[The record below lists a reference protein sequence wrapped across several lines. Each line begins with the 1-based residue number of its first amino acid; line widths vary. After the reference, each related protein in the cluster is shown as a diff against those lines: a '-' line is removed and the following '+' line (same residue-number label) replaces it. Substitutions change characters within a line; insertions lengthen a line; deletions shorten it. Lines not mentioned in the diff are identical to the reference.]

1 MHRTTS
7 DEPPLHDC
15 ELINKHMRHLFL
27 NNKYRRWYFNIIQN
41 RLLNPTTGYT
51 ERHHILPKSLG
62 GSNDRSNLVALTARE
77 HYLCHLLLIK
87 MTEGSARTAMLRA
100 FNAFKMCGSKNPRQ
114 LTARQYQT
122 ARLLTEGLPAWN
134 SGKQHSPE
142 TRAKI
147 SAARKGQPSP
157 MKGKQFSDEARENIS
172 SAASNPERCAKISQ
186 ALKGRVSPTKGTQ
199 RQYKPF
205 SKQPCSN
212 CGREIGI
219 NNLSRHK
226 C

>member
-1 MHRTTS
+1 M
-7 DEPPLHDC
+7 E
-15 ELINKHMRHLFL
+15 NAFL
-27 NNKYRRWYFNIIQN
+27 NNKYRQWYYSIIQH
-41 RLLNPTTGYT
+41 RLSNPATGYT

-77 HYLCHLLLIK
+77 HYLCHLLLVR
-87 MTEGSARTAMLRA
+87 MTEGSARTSMLRA
-100 FNAFKMCGSKNPRQ
+100 FNAFKMSSTKNPRQ

-122 ARLLTEGLPAWN
+122 IRLLTEGLPAWN
-134 SGKQHSPE
+134 SGKRHSPE

-147 SAARKGQPSP
+147 SAARKGQQSP
-157 MKGKQFSDEARENIS
+157 MKGKQFSDEAKANIS
-172 SAASNPERCAKISQ
+172 TAASDPERRAKISQ

-205 SKQPCSN
+205 SKQPCPN